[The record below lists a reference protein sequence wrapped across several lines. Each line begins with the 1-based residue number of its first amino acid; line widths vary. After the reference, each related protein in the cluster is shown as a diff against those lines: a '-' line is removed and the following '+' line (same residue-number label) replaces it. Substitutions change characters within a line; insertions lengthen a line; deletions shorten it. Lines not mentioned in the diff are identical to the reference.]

1 MSIDVRRARA
11 ETPGCEEV
19 LHFNNSG
26 ASLMPLPVI
35 EALKNHLDLETRIGG
50 YEAEKQAQDAV
61 EHTYDS
67 IAEMLN
73 CGREEI
79 ALVENATAAWCN
91 AFYSFQFQPGDRV
104 LTAVAEYVSNY
115 LAYLQMA
122 DRRGIIVD
130 VVPDDE
136 YGQIDVSA
144 LEKMIDERVKLISIT
159 HVPTSGGLINPAAR
173 VGAVARAAGIPYLLD
188 ACQSVGQMPLDV
200 EDIGCDMLSAT
211 GRKFLRGP
219 RGTGFLYVRKKM
231 LEVLEP
237 PFIDL
242 RSASWTAPDEYEWRP
257 DARRFENWENY
268 VAGTIG
274 LGVAVDYAMQWGLEA
289 ISERVRHL
297 ADRFREKL
305 AELPRVTV
313 RDLGQERGAIVTY
326 TVDDADHNSIV
337 SELGSRRINCSVST
351 LPHSRLDMERRG
363 IEDLIRAPV
372 HYFNTEDEV
381 NRYVE
386 ELSSIIG

>member
-200 EDIGCDMLSAT
+200 EYIGCDMLSAT

>member
-200 EDIGCDMLSAT
+200 EYIGCDMLSAT

-297 ADRFREKL
+297 ADMFRKKL
-305 AELPRVTV
+305 ADLPRVTV

-381 NRYVE
+381 DRYVG

>member
-1 MSIDVRRARA
+1 
-11 ETPGCEEV
+11 
-19 LHFNNSG
+19 
-26 ASLMPLPVI
+26 MPLPVI

-305 AELPRVTV
+305 ADLPRVTV

-363 IEDLIRAPV
+363 IEDLIRAPI

>member
-11 ETPGCEEV
+11 ETPGCSEV

-35 EALKNHLDLETRIGG
+35 EALRDHLELEASIGG
-50 YEAEKQAQDAV
+50 YEAEKQAQDAI

-67 IAEMLN
+67 IAEMIN
-73 CGREEI
+73 CGRDEI

-91 AFYSFQFQPGDRV
+91 AFYSIPFQPGDRI
-104 LTAVAEYVSNY
+104 LTAMAEYVSNY

-122 DRRGIIVD
+122 GRRGIIVD

-188 ACQSVGQMPLDV
+188 ACQSAGQMPLDV

-211 GRKFLRGP
+211 SRKFLRGP

-274 LGVAVDYAMQWGLEA
+274 LGISVDYAMQWGLEA
-289 ISERVRHL
+289 ISDRVRHL
-297 ADRFREKL
+297 AEMFREKL

-337 SELGSRRINCSVST
+337 NKLGSRRINCSVSI

-372 HYFNTEDEV
+372 HYFNIEDEV
-381 NRYVE
+381 DRYVR

>member
-50 YEAEKQAQDAV
+50 YEAEKQAQDAI

-73 CGREEI
+73 CAREEI

-91 AFYSFQFQPGDRV
+91 AFYSFQFQPGDRI
-104 LTAVAEYVSNY
+104 LTAVSEYVSNY

-122 DRRGIIVD
+122 GRRGIIVD

-188 ACQSVGQMPLDV
+188 ACQSVGQMPINV
-200 EDIGCDMLSAT
+200 KEIGCDMLSAT

-219 RGTGFLYVRKKM
+219 RGTGFLYVRKNM

-242 RSASWTAPDEYEWRP
+242 RSASWTAPDEYKWRP

-274 LGVAVDYAMQWGLEA
+274 LGVAVDYTMQWGLET

-297 ADRFREKL
+297 ADMFREKL
-305 AELPRVTV
+305 AELPQITV
-313 RDLGQERGAIVTY
+313 RDLGQERGAIVTF

-381 NRYVE
+381 DRYVE